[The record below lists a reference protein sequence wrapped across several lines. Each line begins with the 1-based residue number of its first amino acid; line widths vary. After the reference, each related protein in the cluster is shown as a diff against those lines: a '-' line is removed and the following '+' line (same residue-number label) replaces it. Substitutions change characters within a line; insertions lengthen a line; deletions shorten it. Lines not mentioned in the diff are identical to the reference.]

1 MREKYFSTPPL
12 RGGVRNSWFWRH
24 RPAAMMGWPCLCI
37 QFGTQR
43 WKLGSAAL
51 WWCMDSPFLLEK
63 FSNFLLRPE
72 KRPSL
77 APTKYRKNVRHVKG
91 VYDASLVSRGL
102 SMTSKLDLFVNLI
115 IFTLF
120 ESISFSLLFSEM
132 LSCQV
137 TRKWFS
143 TKLRKSFSHFECK
156 NKGWCCALA

>member
-1 MREKYFSTPPL
+1 MVFEIPDFE
-12 RGGVRNSWFWRH
+12 
-24 RPAAMMGWPCLCI
+24 
-37 QFGTQR
+37 GT
-43 WKLGSAAL
+43 GSDDGLTLLVHSIWHAAL
-51 WWCMDSPFLLEK
+51 EVGVCCSMVVHG
-63 FSNFLLRPE
+63 FSIFARKIFQFSFE

-120 ESISFSLLFSEM
+120 ESVSHLLFSQM

-137 TRKWFS
+137 TRK
-143 TKLRKSFSHFECK
+143 
-156 NKGWCCALA
+156 